1 MHVKVKA
8 DDPLAFT
15 FVSWDE
21 THSQLFPSW
30 HTLHPLSFTIYSF
43 PFYVFIHFLFI
54 FSFLHI
60 SLCSISI
67 LFFSYIFISFFYF
80 FFLLIKLIYIAH
92 YPYMLKYNIH
102 IHVSTPIFVVAPS
115 FLSSLQKYYC
125 LSAKFWCLIL
135 FITYVT
141 YVIYVTYIIDHEFKF
156 IFDFFVENNRERMKK
171 MFNFSKFMDYF
182 FIFSITFFS
191 VIKLFYF
198 SLNIYEG

>member
-1 MHVKVKA
+1 MRRDA
-8 DDPLAFT
+8 QPAFSIVT
-15 FVSWDE
+15 YPSS
-21 THSQLFPSW
+21 TLFY
-30 HTLHPLSFTIYSF
+30 HLFISFLCFYSF
-43 PFYVFIHFLFI
+43 PVHFFFSSYFSLFYLYFI
-54 FSFLHI
+54 FFLHFY
-60 SLCSISI
+60 
-67 LFFSYIFISFFYF
+67 FFFLF

-141 YVIYVTYIIDHEFKF
+141 YVTYVTYIIDHEFKF
-156 IFDFFVENNRERMKK
+156 IFDFFVENNRERRKK